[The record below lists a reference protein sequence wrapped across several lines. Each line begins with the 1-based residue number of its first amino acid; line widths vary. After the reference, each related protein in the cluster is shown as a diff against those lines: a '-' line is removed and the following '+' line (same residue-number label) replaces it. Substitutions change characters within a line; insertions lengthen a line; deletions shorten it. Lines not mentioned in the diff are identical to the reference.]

1 MHEDILSGSTLLTR
15 RWHAKPRPHI
25 PRPRPLN
32 LAIRPNPRPN
42 ITGVYGARATR
53 STVRSTVTA
62 FNKVNH
68 LEVDFVAS
76 VYQAINV
83 LHLLLKCSIAMQMA
97 VLKAVLDDYGNDIN
111 TWLSGDQRS
120 TLLNVLRDSFLC
132 SGSDD
137 FQQRKDIL
145 LVIELFAGSFQ
156 LTDAARQFYFVSQS

>member
-1 MHEDILSGSTLLTR
+1 
-15 RWHAKPRPHI
+15 
-25 PRPRPLN
+25 
-32 LAIRPNPRPN
+32 
-42 ITGVYGARATR
+42 
-53 STVRSTVTA
+53 
-62 FNKVNH
+62 
-68 LEVDFVAS
+68 
-76 VYQAINV
+76 
-83 LHLLLKCSIAMQMA
+83 MQMA

-137 FQQRKDIL
+137 FQQQKDIL